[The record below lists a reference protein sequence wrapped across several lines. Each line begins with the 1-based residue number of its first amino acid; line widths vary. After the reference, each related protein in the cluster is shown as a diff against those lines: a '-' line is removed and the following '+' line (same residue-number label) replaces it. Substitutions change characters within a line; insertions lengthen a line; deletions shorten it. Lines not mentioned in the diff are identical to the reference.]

1 MHFRNDERSFVN
13 DRFRPTFSFNARNK
27 DVIME
32 TYFCCLRERLLDVE
46 IPSKEF
52 KILTKEKRESL
63 HSLKDDHKGA
73 GKGTVV
79 VAWDRE
85 DYLKE
90 AYG

>member
-1 MHFRNDERSFVN
+1 
-13 DRFRPTFSFNARNK
+13 
-27 DVIME
+27 ME

-46 IPSKEF
+46 IPSKKF

-90 AYG
+90 AYGQLDEKEVYEQVQNNPNAIANTLIKAL